1 MDTINADM
9 EKQKGSI
16 IQQLRRTPL
25 EIKILVLIVICLTL
39 GFGTYVVYSLN
50 SESKALM
57 HQHRL
62 RSHLFGETL
71 ISGIRNIMLSGRA
84 PYVRAFVEEAREEFD
99 KVGEF
104 HLFNNKAEEI
114 FPAKDPHISI
124 PIKNPKL
131 KERLEQNRF
140 SDNLYPIRNETSCK
154 ACHADGLENRG
165 AVQLDFTQNADWE
178 KALIQVVHGAF
189 QAIMLSGKGEYAD
202 TLLLDINRL
211 MGVNLVQVYDEDG
224 IYVAFGDDNVEVNED
239 TLEDVADTFHDKLDL
254 GSTIKKDSYHF
265 APFPNM
271 ESCHV
276 CHGPDSKLRGILAMK
291 MQTDKV
297 QKEQVIHS
305 AIIGFKNLMR
315 LQKAS
320 YAGAYIDEIRNLS
333 FVENF
338 QIFDNGHVSDSGFQE
353 LWVPNPDYSSITSDT
368 SAANLIA
375 LNNLINTAEKEQF
388 EYIEQITDIDH
399 LTQMVP
405 IINDEKCQACHQPP
419 KQDSPL
425 YESQKDKW
433 KVRSVIKVSTSMKDI
448 QEEIQKNTQASIIV
462 GLVTLIFVTL
472 LLRVFMRA
480 TVLKPL
486 EIIGGVADKIGEGDL
501 SVHAQVKSQDE
512 IGVLAQRINKM
523 IKGLQERL
531 HLTKFVSDEAL
542 TAVEEADL
550 EGLALGGERKEAT
563 VLFSDIRGFTSMSEK
578 MEPEDVVNL
587 LNTYFD
593 KQTEVVQNTGG
604 DIDKFVGDELMAVF
618 KGNQMANQAVDCAV
632 KIQKEVQKLNNEL
645 GKKIGIGIGI
655 NTGSMVMGAMGSKER
670 MDFTV
675 IGDNVNLGARLCSA
689 AAAGEVIISEST
701 KRLLEGNNFQ
711 LTKLK
716 PIIVKGKEK
725 PIQIYRV
732 T

>member
-1 MDTINADM
+1 M
-9 EKQKGSI
+9 E
-16 IQQLRRTPL
+16 
-25 EIKILVLIVICLTL
+25 
-39 GFGTYVVYSLN
+39 
-50 SESKALM
+50 
-57 HQHRL
+57 
-62 RSHLFGETL
+62 
-71 ISGIRNIMLSGRA
+71 
-84 PYVRAFVEEAREEFD
+84 
-99 KVGEF
+99 
-104 HLFNNKAEEI
+104 
-114 FPAKDPHISI
+114 
-124 PIKNPKL
+124 
-131 KERLEQNRF
+131 
-140 SDNLYPIRNETSCK
+140 
-154 ACHADGLENRG
+154 
-165 AVQLDFTQNADWE
+165 
-178 KALIQVVHGAF
+178 
-189 QAIMLSGKGEYAD
+189 
-202 TLLLDINRL
+202 
-211 MGVNLVQVYDEDG
+211 
-224 IYVAFGDDNVEVNED
+224 
-239 TLEDVADTFHDKLDL
+239 
-254 GSTIKKDSYHF
+254 
-265 APFPNM
+265 
-271 ESCHV
+271 
-276 CHGPDSKLRGILAMK
+276 
-291 MQTDKV
+291 
-297 QKEQVIHS
+297 
-305 AIIGFKNLMR
+305 
-315 LQKAS
+315 
-320 YAGAYIDEIRNLS
+320 
-333 FVENF
+333 
-338 QIFDNGHVSDSGFQE
+338 
-353 LWVPNPDYSSITSDT
+353 
-368 SAANLIA
+368 
-375 LNNLINTAEKEQF
+375 
-388 EYIEQITDIDH
+388 
-399 LTQMVP
+399 
-405 IINDEKCQACHQPP
+405 
-419 KQDSPL
+419 
-425 YESQKDKW
+425 
-433 KVRSVIKVSTSMKDI
+433 DI

-618 KGNQMANQAVDCAV
+618 KGKQMANQAVDCAV

-701 KRLLEGNNFQ
+701 KKLLEGKKNQ

>member
-1 MDTINADM
+1 MDTTNADM

-25 EIKILVLIVICLTL
+25 EIKILILIVICLTL
-39 GFGTYVVYSLN
+39 GFGTYVIYSLN

-131 KERLEQNRF
+131 KEQLEKNRF
-140 SDNLYPIRNETSCK
+140 SDNLYPIKNEASCR
-154 ACHADGLENRG
+154 ACHADEVENRG
-165 AVQLDFTQNADWE
+165 AVKLDFTQNADWE

-320 YAGAYIDEIRNLS
+320 YAGAYIDEVRLLP
-333 FVENF
+333 FVKNF
-338 QIFDNGHVSDSGFQE
+338 QVFDNGQVSDSGFQE
-353 LWVPNPDYSSITSDT
+353 LWVPNPDYDLISMDST
-368 SAANLIA
+368 AENLIRT
-375 LNNLINTAEKEQF
+375 NNQKAKTEIQKL
-388 EYIEQITDIDH
+388 EYTENIRTVDH
-399 LTQMVP
+399 LTQMIP

-419 KQDSPL
+419 EQDSPL

-433 KVRSVIKVSTSMKDI
+433 KVRSVVKVSTSMKDI

-462 GLVTLIFVTL
+462 GLVTIILVTL
-472 LLRVFMRA
+472 LLRLFMRA

-486 EIIGGVADKIGEGDL
+486 DVIGGVADKIGEGDL

-542 TAVEEADL
+542 TAVKKVGL
-550 EGLALGGERKEAT
+550 EGLKMGGERKVAT
-563 VLFSDIRGFTSMSEK
+563 IMETDIRGFTSMSEK
-578 MEPEDVVNL
+578 MEPEEVVSL
-587 LNTYFD
+587 LNTYLD
-593 KQTEVVQNTGG
+593 KQTEVIQSYSG
-604 DIDKFVGDELMAVF
+604 DIDKFIGDAVLAVF
-618 KGNQMANQAVDCAV
+618 TGEEMADNAVQCAI
-632 KIQKEVQKLNNEL
+632 KIQKEINTLNQSL
-645 GKKIGIGIGI
+645 GKNTMIGIGID
-655 NTGSMVMGAMGSKER
+655 TGPLVMGAMGSKDR

-675 IGDNVNLGARLCSA
+675 IGDHVNTSSRLCDA
-689 AAAGEVIISEST
+689 ALPGEVIISENT
-701 KRLLEGNNFQ
+701 EKLLKGENYQ
-711 LTKLK
+711 LKQLD
-716 PIIVKGKEK
+716 PIQVKGKEK
-725 PIQIYRV
+725 PIKIYKV
-732 T
+732 I

>member
-1 MDTINADM
+1 
-9 EKQKGSI
+9 
-16 IQQLRRTPL
+16 
-25 EIKILVLIVICLTL
+25 
-39 GFGTYVVYSLN
+39 
-50 SESKALM
+50 
-57 HQHRL
+57 
-62 RSHLFGETL
+62 
-71 ISGIRNIMLSGRA
+71 
-84 PYVRAFVEEAREEFD
+84 
-99 KVGEF
+99 
-104 HLFNNKAEEI
+104 
-114 FPAKDPHISI
+114 
-124 PIKNPKL
+124 
-131 KERLEQNRF
+131 
-140 SDNLYPIRNETSCK
+140 
-154 ACHADGLENRG
+154 
-165 AVQLDFTQNADWE
+165 
-178 KALIQVVHGAF
+178 
-189 QAIMLSGKGEYAD
+189 
-202 TLLLDINRL
+202 

-239 TLEDVADTFHDKLDL
+239 TLEDVTDTFHDKLDL

-604 DIDKFVGDELMAVF
+604 DIDKFIGDELMAVF
-618 KGNQMANQAVDCAV
+618 KGKQMANQAVDCAV

-701 KRLLEGNNFQ
+701 KKLLTGKKNQ

>member
-1 MDTINADM
+1 
-9 EKQKGSI
+9 
-16 IQQLRRTPL
+16 
-25 EIKILVLIVICLTL
+25 
-39 GFGTYVVYSLN
+39 
-50 SESKALM
+50 
-57 HQHRL
+57 
-62 RSHLFGETL
+62 
-71 ISGIRNIMLSGRA
+71 
-84 PYVRAFVEEAREEFD
+84 
-99 KVGEF
+99 
-104 HLFNNKAEEI
+104 
-114 FPAKDPHISI
+114 
-124 PIKNPKL
+124 
-131 KERLEQNRF
+131 
-140 SDNLYPIRNETSCK
+140 
-154 ACHADGLENRG
+154 
-165 AVQLDFTQNADWE
+165 
-178 KALIQVVHGAF
+178 
-189 QAIMLSGKGEYAD
+189 
-202 TLLLDINRL
+202 
-211 MGVNLVQVYDEDG
+211 
-224 IYVAFGDDNVEVNED
+224 
-239 TLEDVADTFHDKLDL
+239 
-254 GSTIKKDSYHF
+254 
-265 APFPNM
+265 
-271 ESCHV
+271 
-276 CHGPDSKLRGILAMK
+276 
-291 MQTDKV
+291 
-297 QKEQVIHS
+297 
-305 AIIGFKNLMR
+305 
-315 LQKAS
+315 
-320 YAGAYIDEIRNLS
+320 
-333 FVENF
+333 
-338 QIFDNGHVSDSGFQE
+338 
-353 LWVPNPDYSSITSDT
+353 
-368 SAANLIA
+368 
-375 LNNLINTAEKEQF
+375 
-388 EYIEQITDIDH
+388 
-399 LTQMVP
+399 
-405 IINDEKCQACHQPP
+405 
-419 KQDSPL
+419 
-425 YESQKDKW
+425 
-433 KVRSVIKVSTSMKDI
+433 MKDI

-462 GLVTLIFVTL
+462 GLVTIILVTL

-486 EIIGGVADKIGEGDL
+486 DVIGGVADKIGEGDL

-593 KQTEVVQNTGG
+593 KQTEVVQYTGG

-618 KGNQMANQAVDCAV
+618 KGKQMANQAVDCAV

-675 IGDNVNLGARLCSA
+675 IGDNVNLSARLCSA

-701 KRLLEGNNFQ
+701 KKLLTGKKNQ

>member
-84 PYVRAFVEEAREEFD
+84 PYVRAFVEEAREEFN

-114 FPAKDPHISI
+114 FPAKNPHISI

-131 KERLEQNRF
+131 KEQLEKNQF
-140 SDNLYPIRNETSCK
+140 SDNLYPIKNEASCK
-154 ACHADGLENRG
+154 ACHVDEVENRG
-165 AVQLDFTQNADWE
+165 VVKLDFTQNADWGN
-178 KALIQVVHGAF
+178 ALIQVVHGAF

-333 FVENF
+333 FVQNF

-353 LWVPNPDYSSITSDT
+353 LWVSNPDYSSITSDT
-368 SAANLIA
+368 SAASLIA
-375 LNNLINTAEKEQF
+375 QNNLNNTPEKEQL

-419 KQDSPL
+419 EKDTPL

-433 KVRSVIKVSTSMKDI
+433 KVRSVVKVSTSMKDI

-462 GLVTLIFVTL
+462 GLVTIILVTL
-472 LLRVFMRA
+472 LLRLFMRA

-486 EIIGGVADKIGEGDL
+486 DVIGGVADKIGEGDL
-501 SVHAQVKSQDE
+501 SVYAQVKSQDE

-542 TAVEEADL
+542 TAVKKVGL
-550 EGLALGGERKEAT
+550 EGLKIGGERKVAT
-563 VLFSDIRGFTSMSEK
+563 IMETDIRGFTSMSEK
-578 MEPEDVVNL
+578 MEPEEVVSL
-587 LNTYFD
+587 LNTYLN
-593 KQTEVVQNTGG
+593 KQTEVIQSYGG
-604 DIDKFVGDELMAVF
+604 DIDKFIGDAVLAVF
-618 KGNQMANQAVDCAV
+618 TGEEMADNAVQCAI
-632 KIQKEVQKLNNEL
+632 KIQKEINTLNQSL
-645 GKKIGIGIGI
+645 GKNTMIGIGID
-655 NTGSMVMGAMGSKER
+655 TGPLVMGAMGSKDR

-675 IGDNVNLGARLCSA
+675 IGDHVNTSSRLCDA
-689 AAAGEVIISEST
+689 ALPGEVIISENT
-701 KRLLEGNNFQ
+701 EKLLKGKNYQ
-711 LTKLK
+711 LKQLD
-716 PIIVKGKEK
+716 PIQVKGKEK
-725 PIQIYRV
+725 PIKIYKV
-732 T
+732 I